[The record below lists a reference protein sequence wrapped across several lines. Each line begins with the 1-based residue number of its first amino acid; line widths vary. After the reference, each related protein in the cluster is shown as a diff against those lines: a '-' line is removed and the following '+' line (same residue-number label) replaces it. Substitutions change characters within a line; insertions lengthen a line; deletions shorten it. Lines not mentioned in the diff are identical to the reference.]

1 MFPLQSL
8 MNGSAVF
15 ASLMEEHGS
24 HRSRTGTVERNGAT
38 DRNTG
43 EGVKGMDDAIM
54 QTEER
59 NVGAVPWATYKKYLG
74 FAGGL
79 IWVPIIITL
88 LLLDQAAHG
97 VWSFI
102 DSKLG

>member
-1 MFPLQSL
+1 MS
-8 MNGSAVF
+8 GSAVF

-24 HRSRTGTVERNGAT
+24 HKSRTGTAERKEAT

-43 EGVKGMDDAIM
+43 EGVKGMDDSLM

-59 NVGAVPWATYKKYLG
+59 NVGAVPWATYEKYLG

-79 IWVPIIITL
+79 VWAPVVIIL
-88 LLLDQAAHG
+88 LLLDQTAHG
-97 VWSFI
+97 GFGAPLI
-102 DSKLG
+102 RC